1 MREYINKL
9 ESVFSLSKQKENFSE
24 VLTSIENSIPFKGT
38 NLWILIF
45 AIFIASLGLNVNS
58 TAVIIGAMLISPL
71 MGPIIGIGFSVGINH
86 PEMLKLSVKNYAFAS
101 IIGLVTSTV
110 YFFITPLSEAHS
122 EILARTSPNIYDVF
136 IAFFGGA
143 AGMLANGT
151 KTKGNV
157 IPGVAIAT
165 ALMPPLCTAGYG
177 IATGQFKFFS
187 GALYLYIINTVYIAV
202 STFLVVKLLNFPAFH
217 FASNEKNE
225 KRSRKIMWVLII
237 ITFVPS
243 VYFGYIMIK
252 KNAFEHTANNFITN
266 EAIFPNNFLL
276 QKNISYEKKEIQLTY
291 GGQKLEDSE
300 IDKMKKRTSIYGLD
314 SVKIVVNQ
322 GFNFTTPT
330 ATTEPTLASTQTSI
344 DKDNLAKMMA
354 FQDSISTEQQL
365 TSQVFKELK
374 TQGIGVDGFTI
385 GYLLQDDNDKSK
397 KTKMI
402 LVETDKRLSEEKR
415 KDLENYL
422 KVRIQNDSVRIV
434 ISTMPK
440 AK

>member
-1 MREYINKL
+1 
-9 ESVFSLSKQKENFSE
+9 
-24 VLTSIENSIPFKGT
+24 
-38 NLWILIF
+38 
-45 AIFIASLGLNVNS
+45 
-58 TAVIIGAMLISPL
+58 MLISPL